1 VCARALQAAAQ
12 GATRKRRWRPIG
24 GGAHALEAAA
34 LAGGAGWRGRWG
46 GDAEG
51 RVAQGP
57 SGDGEAGAAR
67 PSWVGGSWGGAQRTG
82 MGEFFFVSKRLS
94 THITNRF
101 VDLLVAVVG
110 NLVSSL
116 RTKLETKSVT
126 PDTAFRFNL
135 IVKIVPLILEHR

>member
-1 VCARALQAAAQ
+1 
-12 GATRKRRWRPIG
+12 
-24 GGAHALEAAA
+24 
-34 LAGGAGWRGRWG
+34 
-46 GDAEG
+46 
-51 RVAQGP
+51 
-57 SGDGEAGAAR
+57 
-67 PSWVGGSWGGAQRTG
+67 

>member
-51 RVAQGP
+51 RVSQGP

-67 PSWVGGSWGGAQRTG
+67 PSWVGEAGATLRG
-82 MGEFFFVSKRLS
+82 RGWASFFLS
-94 THITNRF
+94 RK
-101 VDLLVAVVG
+101 D
-110 NLVSSL
+110 
-116 RTKLETKSVT
+116 
-126 PDTAFRFNL
+126 
-135 IVKIVPLILEHR
+135 